1 MTYKDPRELTNAE
14 LRLYQED
21 LRNEFDTIKKEI
33 MDKFKV
39 LDELDIEYRKTEAE
53 MNNRRNIKF

>member
-1 MTYKDPRELTNAE
+1 MTYKDPKELSNAE

-21 LRNEFDTIKKEI
+21 LKNEFDSVKREI
-33 MDKFKV
+33 MEKFKT
-39 LDELDIEYRKTEAE
+39 LDELDAEYTKTEAE

>member
-1 MTYKDPRELTNAE
+1 MTYQNPKELSNAE

-21 LRNEFDTIKKEI
+21 LKNEFEAIKKEI

-39 LDELDIEYRKTEAE
+39 LDELDAEYTKTEAE

>member
-1 MTYKDPRELTNAE
+1 MDYKDPKELTNAE

-21 LRNEFDTIKKEI
+21 LKNEFDSVKREI
-33 MDKFKV
+33 MEKFKT
-39 LDELDIEYRKTEAE
+39 LDELDAEYTKTEAE

>member
-1 MTYKDPRELTNAE
+1 MDYKDPKELTKAE

-21 LRNEFDTIKKEI
+21 LKNEFDSVKREI
-33 MDKFKV
+33 MEKFKT
-39 LDELDIEYRKTEAE
+39 LDELDAEYTKTEAE

>member
-1 MTYKDPRELTNAE
+1 MTYQNPKELSNAE

-21 LRNEFDTIKKEI
+21 LKNEFEAIKKEI
-33 MDKFKV
+33 MDKFKL
-39 LDELDIEYRKTEAE
+39 LDELDAEYTKTEAE

>member
-1 MTYKDPRELTNAE
+1 MTYQNPKELSNAE
-14 LRLYQED
+14 LRVYQED
-21 LRNEFDTIKKEI
+21 LKNEFEAIKKEI

-39 LDELDIEYRKTEAE
+39 LDELDAEYTKTEAE